1 MIRCILVPK
10 VLVID
15 DKIPEEARALARMF
29 SLETRISETAN
40 EIEIVSEPRIRDV
53 SYLKTYALGRIWS
66 LNVKNEFLDMANEC
80 FVSINGRIFYPKIQ
94 EKHAMKFRIRL
105 TDSCQVN
112 FVIYI
117 NGEVFFSDSIFE
129 V

>member
-1 MIRCILVPK
+1 MIRCILVPRN
-10 VLVID
+10 LVID
-15 DKIPEEARALARMF
+15 GKIPEKAQTLARMF
-29 SLETRISETAN
+29 SLETKISETASK
-40 EIEIVSEPRIRDV
+40 IEIVSEPRIRDI

-66 LNVKNEFLDMANEC
+66 LNVKNEFLDMVNEC
-80 FVSINGRIFYPKIQ
+80 FVSIDEKIFYPKIQ

-105 TDSCQVN
+105 TDSYQVN

-129 V
+129 A

>member
-1 MIRCILVPK
+1 MIRSILVPK

-15 DKIPEEARALARMF
+15 GKIPAEAKTLARMF
-29 SLETRISETAN
+29 SLETKISETAS

-53 SYLKTYALGRIWS
+53 SYSKTYALGRIWS
-66 LNVKNEFLDMANEC
+66 LNVKNEFLDMVDEC
-80 FVSINGRIFYPKIQ
+80 FVSINGKNFFPKIQ

-105 TDSCQVN
+105 TDSHQVN
-112 FVIYI
+112 FVIYV
-117 NGEVFFSDSIFE
+117 NGEAFFSDSIFE

>member
-1 MIRCILVPK
+1 MIRSILVPK
-10 VLVID
+10 VLVVD
-15 DKIPEEARALARMF
+15 GKIPEEAKKLARMF

-53 SYLKTYALGRIWS
+53 SYSKNYALGRIWS
-66 LNVKNEFLDMANEC
+66 LNVKNEFLDMVNEC
-80 FVSINGRIFYPKIQ
+80 FVSVNGKIFYPKIQ

-105 TDSCQVN
+105 TDRHQVN

-129 V
+129 A